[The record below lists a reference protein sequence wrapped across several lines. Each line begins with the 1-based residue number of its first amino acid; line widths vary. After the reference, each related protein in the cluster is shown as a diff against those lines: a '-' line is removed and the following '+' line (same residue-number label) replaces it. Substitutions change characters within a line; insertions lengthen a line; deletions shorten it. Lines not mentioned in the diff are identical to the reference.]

1 MKTILLIL
9 ILWQFPPL
17 SDNFFTYG
25 ITCEKWINTDHG
37 VFCKFQTDKIS
48 NYVDLKIKVARET
61 IIGPSAFIF
70 TNAGNYVVQIEPKL
84 NKNGYS
90 IIRLFYRQKELW
102 VGIES
107 GIKRIEFK
115 TNKTNR
121 IINVNDNLNQLKT
134 FTNGK

>member
-9 ILWQFPPL
+9 VLWQFPPP

-25 ITCEKWINTDHG
+25 ITCEKWHNTQSG
-37 VFCKFQTDKIS
+37 VFCKVQTDKLSDYI
-48 NYVDLKIKVARET
+48 DLKIKVARET
-61 IIGPSAFIF
+61 ILYPEIFIF
-70 TNAGNYVVQIEPKL
+70 TNAGNYTAKIEPKL

-102 VGIES
+102 IGINS

-115 TNKTNR
+115 TDKNWHSIT
-121 IINVNDNLNQLKT
+121 INDNLNQLKT
-134 FTNGK
+134 FTNGN